1 MIELFVGDVDA
12 FDGSDAV
19 DNQFR
24 FHIVSSALL
33 LTAAQSYPIDVYGA
47 RIDAL
52 CGQGA
57 NYALQ
62 THIHLML
69 DEGFGY
75 GEVVELDD
83 GGENFLA
90 QEVFMPLIAGGFE
103 ALMELGLEFVERA
116 GIADVF
122 GEFVVQFG

>member
-12 FDGSDAV
+12 FGGSDAV

-24 FHIVSSALL
+24 FHIVGSALL

-52 CGQGA
+52 RGQRT
-57 NYALQ
+57 NHALE

-69 DEGFGY
+69 YEGFRY
-75 GEVVELDD
+75 REVVELDD
-83 GGENFLA
+83 GGENFLT
-90 QEVFMPLIAGGFE
+90 QEVFVALIAGGFE
-103 ALMELGLEFVERA
+103 ALAKVGLQFVEGA
-116 GIADVF
+116 GIADVC
-122 GEFVVQFG
+122 